1 MKSAQYCRKKTISSN
16 SSFFLTF
23 FFLDSQ
29 RRSAL
34 YALYAF
40 CREVDDIV
48 DTGLPKK
55 EAQNRLDIWRQEL
68 RYAFVGQANHPV
80 SAELAKYQRHFS
92 LSTKPFYTIL
102 DGMEMDL
109 EHDRYPTLD
118 MLEIYCHKVA
128 VAVGLVAIE
137 IFAHDPAKKQ
147 DTPELY
153 RLFAQHLGM
162 AFQLTNILRDVAEDA
177 RMGRI
182 YLPQQLLAN
191 HGASEADIL
200 HNRWT
205 SSLAEAMCQLGEV
218 AQQHY
223 QEADAL
229 ISTPEERQRLLPAFL
244 MSGLYRSY
252 LERLRHNH
260 FGSLEPLPSF
270 SILNKAGILWRT
282 WWQEKTH
289 SFHPEHPIEP

>member
-1 MKSAQYCRKKTISSN
+1 MKAAQYCRKKTASSH
-16 SSFFLTF
+16 SSFFLPF
-23 FFLDSQ
+23 FFLDAQ

-48 DTGLPKK
+48 DTGLPQK
-55 EAQNRLDIWRQEL
+55 EAKNRLDIWRQEL
-68 RYAFVGQANHPV
+68 HHAFADQASHPI
-80 SAELAKYQRHFS
+80 STELAKYQKHFS
-92 LSTKPFYTIL
+92 LPTQPFYTIL

-109 EHDRYPTLD
+109 EHNRYPTLD

-128 VAVGLVAIE
+128 VAVGLVAIR
-137 IFAHDPAKKQ
+137 IFAHDPSQKQ
-147 DTPELY
+147 ETPEIY
-153 RLFAQHLGM
+153 QSFAQHLGM

-182 YLPQQLLAN
+182 YLPQQLLTN
-191 HGASEADIL
+191 HGATEADIL

-205 SSLAEAMCQLGEV
+205 SSLAEAMRQLGEV

-223 QEADAL
+223 QKADAL
-229 ISTPEERQRLLPAFL
+229 IATPEERRRLLPAFL
-244 MSGLYRSY
+244 MSGLYWGY

-260 FGSLEPLPSF
+260 FNSLEPLPSF
-270 SILNKAGILWRT
+270 SFVNKAWILWRT
-282 WWQEKTH
+282 WWREK
-289 SFHPEHPIEP
+289 ERMIKL